1 MDVFPRPPYP
11 YTLPQYASI
20 IISYYSSSHPS
31 SQVATYLRSLDG
43 MENPCESIFKACAI
57 MQEAVEILDEGVDF
71 DVSFLTALHSNDQ

>member
-1 MDVFPRPPYP
+1 
-11 YTLPQYASI
+11 
-20 IISYYSSSHPS
+20 
-31 SQVATYLRSLDG
+31 